1 MNNQNDPW
9 DNEPDP
15 RGWGA
20 WVGDGHQW
28 NYPLLVGLAAFGWI
42 WKREC
47 ERETQEVTAQYKI
60 KTSEIEKQLH
70 EEREDCQFQR
80 ANATLKELEYR
91 LLERQNA
98 FCSPIQPQYQRQ
110 DLEKNMLIKFVKDP
124 DLAGLNLESGLN
136 DIFKRDTHC
145 ADLLNSDK
153 SQNGS
158 IMWKYLKGWQDTVQ
172 KRKRAEG
179 AILGGKIQSHTK

>member
-1 MNNQNDPW
+1 MNNQNDLS

-15 RGWGA
+15 RGGWAG
-20 WVGDGHQW
+20 VGDGHQW

-42 WKREC
+42 WKRELQ
-47 ERETQEVTAQYKI
+47 RETQEVRAQYKI
-60 KTSEIEKQLH
+60 KTSEMEKQLH

-98 FCSPIQPQYQRQ
+98 YCSPIRPQCQR
-110 DLEKNMLIKFVKDP
+110 LEMEKNMLIKFVKDP
-124 DLAGLNLESGLN
+124 DLAELNLESDLK

-145 ADLLNSDK
+145 ADLLNSDNR
-153 SQNGS
+153 QNGS
-158 IMWKYLKGWQDTVQ
+158 LMWKYLKHWQDTVQ

-179 AILGGKIQSHTK
+179 AILGGKI